1 MSGSALSGRTIAGV
15 LLMLIGVLLLVAKLH
30 IIPINGDTLVAV
42 WWPVGVIILGLVLI
56 DMKGSLL
63 GWLLIVYGVLAQAG
77 KLGWFSVGFVQVLT
91 VWWPLGLILLGAVL
105 FIRPKI

>member
-1 MSGSALSGRTIAGV
+1 MSGRVVAGA
-15 LLMLIGVLLLVAKLH
+15 LLMLIGVLLLVAKLN
-30 IIPINGDTLVAV
+30 IIPINGDALVAV

-63 GWLLIVYGVLAQAG
+63 GWLLIIYGALAQAG
-77 KLGWFSVGFVQVLT
+77 KLGWFSVEFIRFLT
-91 VWWPLGLILLGAVL
+91 VWWPLGLVLLGAIL